1 MSRRIRSTAVAVLT
15 SLALV
20 TMASTAS
27 LAQTPYP
34 PPPAFSVV
42 CSAAGQ
48 AGASVACR
56 VLGALANER
65 LTATAAYNPEFYRE
79 DLVANADGA
88 VNFRFTAPVEAR
100 GREITVTVTREDGT
114 SVASDQ
120 LTIAAPGRTGEGV
133 GQGRLARTGQDV
145 VLLGAAGL
153 VLLTGG
159 ILARRRSV
167 DQRGRERV
175 DA

>member
-1 MSRRIRSTAVAVLT
+1 VCT
-15 SLALV
+15 S
-20 TMASTAS
+20 
-27 LAQTPYP
+27 
-34 PPPAFSVV
+34 
-42 CSAAGQ
+42 AGQ
-48 AGASVACR
+48 AGLSVACR

-79 DLVANADGA
+79 DLVANADGEA
-88 VNFRFTAPVEAR
+88 NFRFTAPAEAR
-100 GREITVTVTREDGT
+100 GREITVTVTREDG
-114 SVASDQ
+114 SNVASDQ

-145 VLLGAAGL
+145 VLLGAVGL

-159 ILARRRSV
+159 VLARRRSV
-167 DQRGRERV
+167 TQRDRKRI